1 MDQLAAPQE
10 TRARLRP
17 PAQAVGGH
25 ARPAESPVPSPV
37 PSSMDKQLPA
47 TVQLPPATA
56 QLLPTGICASTTSTT
71 TTPVRASP
79 TVRASPACSSPA
91 VPATVCSSPAVPA
104 TVCSSPAVP
113 AADIPPATSSIGAH
127 VSSPARPKILLSTPA
142 PARINLPTKSKN
154 LAYLSR
160 VWGMRWIH
168 DK

>member
-10 TRARLRP
+10 TRARFRP
-17 PAQAVGGH
+17 PAQTVGGH
-25 ARPAESPVPSPV
+25 ARPTAAESPVPSPV
-37 PSSMDKQLPA
+37 PSMDKQLPA

-79 TVRASPACSSPA
+79 AVRASSSPAVPAAACSSPA
-91 VPATVCSSPAVPA
+91 VPAAVCSSPAVP
-104 TVCSSPAVP
+104 T
-113 AADIPPATSSIGAH
+113 AADIPPATSSSIGAH
-127 VSSPARPKILLSTPA
+127 VSSPARPKILLSA
-142 PARINLPTKSKN
+142 PARINLPAKSKN